1 MHDHTHHRAHH
12 QAHHHSGNGHLKPLI
27 WGLVITLLFAIVEA
41 IGGWLSG
48 SLALLG
54 DAGHMIT
61 DSFSLALG
69 AVAAWLAQKPASRE
83 MSFGWGRAEVL
94 AAMINAMLMLL
105 IVVGISIAAFD
116 RLRNPQPV
124 QGGMVMVIAALGLL
138 VNIAVAW
145 VLHRGEQTLNIRG
158 ALLHVMGDLLG
169 SVAALIAGAVVYF
182 TGWTPIDPL
191 LSVLICILILF
202 SSIRLL
208 RDAVDVLMERVPREL
223 SLPVVGEAMAME
235 AGVRSVH
242 DLHIWR
248 LDSRMISLSAHIVVD
263 ELSDWPQVLARLRR
277 TLAQR
282 FDIHHVTLQPEPRHL
297 DPTPIID
304 RVSPSDQ

>member
-12 QAHHHSGNGHLKPLI
+12 HSGSGHLKPLV
-27 WGLVITLLFAIVEA
+27 WGLIITLVFAVVEA

-158 ALLHVMGDLLG
+158 ALLHVVGDLLG
-169 SVAALIAGAVVYF
+169 SVAALMAGAVIYF

-202 SSIRLL
+202 SSIKLL

-223 SLPVVGEAMAME
+223 SLPVVGESMAME

-277 TLAQR
+277 TLVQR
-282 FDIHHVTLQPEPRHL
+282 FDIHHVTLQPEPLHL

-304 RVSPSDQ
+304 RVSPSDH

>member
-1 MHDHTHHRAHH
+1 MHDHSHHRSHDH
-12 QAHHHSGNGHLKPLI
+12 GGGGHLKPLI
-27 WGLVITLLFAIVEA
+27 WGLVITLAFAMVEA
-41 IGGWLSG
+41 IGGWISG

-69 AVAAWLAQKPASRE
+69 AVAALLAQKPASRE

-94 AAMINAMLMLL
+94 AAMINAVLMLL
-105 IVVGISIAAFD
+105 IVVGISIAAFN
-116 RLRNPQPV
+116 RLRDPQPV
-124 QGGMVMVIAALGLL
+124 QGGMVMVIAAIGLL

-158 ALLHVMGDLLG
+158 ALLHVIGDLLG
-169 SVAALIAGAVVYF
+169 SVAALVAGAVIYF

-202 SSIRLL
+202 SSVKLL

-223 SLPVVGEAMAME
+223 SLPVVGEAMAVE
-235 AGVRSVH
+235 EGVRSVH

-248 LDSRMISLSAHIVVD
+248 LDSSMISLSAHIVVD
-263 ELSDWPQVLARLRR
+263 DLAAWPQVLERLRK
-277 TLAQR
+277 TLIQR
-282 FDIHHVTLQPEPRHL
+282 FDIHHVTLQPEPLHL

-304 RVSPSDQ
+304 RVSPPKA